1 MQLAHASARVLLVS
15 NMSFAH
21 SQLVAGR
28 VVSFAADGCPDGLSD
43 IKATIARLGVAML
56 ALLLASIGTIALYAG
71 LRYAWS
77 VGKPGDQQDAKATLA
92 AGMKGVAI
100 AGLATPIVGLLLW
113 IVGAKAC
120 GA

>member
-1 MQLAHASARVLLVS
+1 MLLAHVHLAAGRGVQLAADVS
-15 NMSFAH
+15 
-21 SQLVAGR
+21 
-28 VVSFAADGCPDGLSD
+28 GCPDGLGD
-43 IKATIARLGVAML
+43 IKATIARLGVAMF

-77 VGKPGDQQDAKATLA
+77 TGKPGDQQEAKATLA
-92 AGMKGVAI
+92 AGVKGVAI
-100 AGLATPIVGLLLW
+100 AGLATPLVGLLLW